1 MKFSVLIPV
10 YNVEAYLCR
19 CLDSLKNQ
27 SYRDWECILI
37 DDGSSDGSGIICD
50 EYAHKDNR
58 FRVIHKEN
66 GGVSSARNVGLD
78 LAKGEWV
85 IFVDADDWVSE
96 DFFDVDDT
104 SADIIERPYFV
115 VDEKGKVLSQYCPS
129 SRRTINNRE
138 EMFFFFVRERTN
150 ALWNKVFRLDL
161 IRDVR
166 FDESVSIGE
175 DFLFYLETI
184 KRVKSYEFSL
194 KGAYFYMQRQGS
206 AMSNIEAD
214 RRVRILFE
222 NMQHIKSILNLDEYD
237 GLRTGIMCMSYFQF
251 LCRSQNGMSKKSLA
265 DMKMWVSY
273 MAYGNFKYVP
283 LLLKVKVVVK
293 NFMMK
298 II

>member
-10 YNVEAYLCR
+10 YNVESYLCR
-19 CLDSLKNQ
+19 CLDSLKKQ
-27 SYRDWECILI
+27 SYSDWECILI

-58 FRVIHKEN
+58 FKVIHKKN

-85 IFVDADDWVSE
+85 IFVDADDWVSD
-96 DFFDVDDT
+96 DFFDIDDT

-129 SRRTINNRE
+129 SRRSINNKE
-138 EMFFFFVRERTN
+138 EMFNFFVRERTN

-166 FDESVSIGE
+166 FDENVCIGE

-184 KRVKSYEFSL
+184 KRVKYYEFSL
-194 KGAYFYMQRQGS
+194 KGAYFYMQRLGS
-206 AMSNIEAD
+206 AMSNIKED

-222 NMQHIKSILNLDEYD
+222 NMQHVKSILNLDEYD
-237 GLRTGIMCMSYFQF
+237 GLRTGIMCVSYFSF
-251 LCRSQNGMSKKSLA
+251 LCRSQKGMSRESLD

-273 MAYGNFKYVP
+273 MASGNFKYVP
-283 LLLKVKVVVK
+283 LSLRMKVVAK
-293 NFMMK
+293 NLVMNIF
-298 II
+298 

>member
-10 YNVEAYLCR
+10 YNVETYLCR

-273 MAYGNFKYVP
+273 MASGNFKYVP
-283 LLLKVKVVVK
+283 LLLRVKIVVK